1 MNLKKILSLLS
12 VSALLLVMSACKP
25 TSPDVSVTV
34 YPIQYLVERI
44 GGEYVKVK
52 NISQSGAI
60 QTAAIDNDF
69 KQQLDKSKVLFYINE
84 LEPYFDIHANDIRK
98 AKVDLVDLG
107 SKSVLYKF
115 QRYTTSQSNGQ
126 SVAIESAYYESDLF
140 KSIDVYKDDPM
151 IWMDPIS
158 MISSAEIIR
167 DYLIEQYPEYED
179 TFQENFDA
187 LEMDLTRLDVGFQ
200 DLKTSNNEIAFV
212 SMTPSFG
219 IWQKSYG
226 IKVYPVSLSKYGALP
241 SKEQLEVIKQRI
253 IDDGVKYIAHENN
266 LNPDME
272 ELYQSLKE
280 ELGLKEIQLS
290 NISSLNK
297 KEVKENKDYLTIM
310 YDNLTVL
317 ESIANQAQ

>member
-1 MNLKKILSLLS
+1 MKYKKILSLLS
-12 VSALLLVMSACKP
+12 VCMILLLATACKP

-44 GGEYVKVK
+44 GGEYVKVE

-60 QTAAIDNDF
+60 QTASIDKNF
-69 KQQLDKSKVLFYINE
+69 KSQLEKSKVLFYIKE
-84 LEPYFDIHANDIRK
+84 LEPYFDVYTNDIRK

-115 QRYTTSQSNGQ
+115 QRYTTSQANNQ
-126 SVAIESAYYESDLF
+126 TVAIESAYYESDLF
-140 KSIDVYKDDPM
+140 KSVDMYKDDPM

-167 DYLIEQYPEYED
+167 DYLIEQYPEYAG
-179 TFQENFDA
+179 TFNENFDA

-200 DLKTSNNEIAFV
+200 ALRAENNDIAFV

-226 IKVYPVSLSKYGALP
+226 IKVYPVCLSKYGALP
-241 SKEQLEVIKQRI
+241 SKEQLEVIKKRI
-253 IDDGVKYIAHENN
+253 VDDGVKYIAHENN
-266 LNPDME
+266 LNEDME
-272 ELYQSLKE
+272 KLYQSLKE
-280 ELGLKEIQLS
+280 ELGLKEIPLS

-310 YDNLTVL
+310 YENLVVL
-317 ESIANQAQ
+317 ESIAKQE